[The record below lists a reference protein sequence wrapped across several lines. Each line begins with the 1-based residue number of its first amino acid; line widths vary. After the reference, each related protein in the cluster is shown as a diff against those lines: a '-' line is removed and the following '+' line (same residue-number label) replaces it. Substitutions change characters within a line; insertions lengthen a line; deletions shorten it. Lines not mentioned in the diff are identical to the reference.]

1 MISLCCIYNSTMKYE
16 FQECI
21 GSRMRSVSRKIDA
34 IYRKHLSHS
43 GVTANQ
49 LSIMMAL
56 YKTGDTEQN
65 EIARFLNLE
74 KSSLSRNLVRLLDS
88 NYVQKHGPINRP
100 VIGLTQEG
108 KHKVDE
114 LAPHWEK
121 AMDEVLSVLNLK
133 NLTAFQQFEES
144 IAHL

>member
-1 MISLCCIYNSTMKYE
+1 MKYK
-16 FQECI
+16 FQDCI
-21 GSRMRSVSRKIDA
+21 GSRLRSASRKIDA
-34 IYRKHLSHS
+34 IYRQHLSHS

-56 YKTGDTEQN
+56 YKTGETEQN

-88 NYVQKHGPINRP
+88 NYVKKHGPVNRP
-100 VIGLTQEG
+100 IISLTKQG
-108 KHKVDE
+108 KRKVDD

-121 AMDEVLSVLNLK
+121 AMDKIHKVLNVQVL
-133 NLTAFQQFEES
+133 NAFQQFEES
-144 IAHL
+144 ITEL